1 VWLMALILD
10 HYFPYYASLTHSAS
24 TAWAAMSGMWTKRWH
39 YSLDSVTYYYWM
51 RRAKEVVVGT
61 PYCGESSKRRVTNNP
76 DGLLLALLTMYK
88 VNPTTNMYYDGLI

>member
-1 VWLMALILD
+1 
-10 HYFPYYASLTHSAS
+10 
-24 TAWAAMSGMWTKRWH
+24 
-39 YSLDSVTYYYWM
+39 M